1 MPQTLKRSVEEA
13 LEAYSPLRDSRPEIT
28 VTVDDGVVT
37 LSGYVS
43 STSIREMA
51 TVMAGSVASVN
62 EVVNELHADPK
73 LERSVALALAQD
85 DRTRPLPI
93 RVRSEGGYVQLQGQ
107 VPDEA
112 AAKAAME
119 IARTVE
125 GPKQIVSALK
135 VRKPAPLAA

>member
-1 MPQTLKRSVEEA
+1 MPQTLKQSVEEA
-13 LEAYSPLRDSRPEIT
+13 LKAYSALRNSRPDIT

-51 TVMAGSVASVN
+51 TVLAGSVGNVS

-85 DRTRPLPI
+85 ERTRPLPI
-93 RVRSEGGYVQLQGQ
+93 RVRSTAGYVQLQGQ

-119 IARTVE
+119 VARTVK
-125 GPKQIVSALK
+125 GPKQVVSALK
-135 VRKPAPLAA
+135 VRQPIALST